1 VPFVTIGYDN
11 VTPSGLGWFIGCLVY
26 KYVTPSGL
34 GWFIGCLSTIMSPL
48 RDWFNELDNSNLKG
62 VIKLS
67 ADHGKSIQLN
77 PEGVI

>member
-1 VPFVTIGYDN
+1 MSP
-11 VTPSGLGWFIGCLVY
+11 LRGWVGSLAVWS
-26 KYVTPSGL
+26 TNMSPLSGL